1 MSLDSSPY
9 AANRVIP
16 VPVLRSVGGGRGMAQ
31 DPMAR
36 RNATH
41 PGACRGER
49 RGWEH
54 AALAIPGR
62 RRGEGGR
69 RSPDCPDADALQR
82 AGQGPRAP
90 LRCAPDPGQLR
101 VCRVPTPGVA
111 PNIGACREEQPRQ
124 PGTVPCRVLS
134 AAISACLRSL
144 RGLFVL
150 LAVGLSLFQL
160 FTAGVRPVG
169 LFYQRGLHLA
179 LVEVMAF
186 IVFPAPGR
194 TAAGFPRRIS
204 AWAVDGAFIAS
215 SVVTALYLTVNLD
228 AIVSRAG
235 VPTLTDTIIG
245 VAAVLTLLEA
255 SRRALGWAISAIA
268 VVFVA
273 YAYLGP
279 FLPGILRHGGYAT
292 GRIVGQLYLGQEGI
306 YGIPLGVAATFV
318 FVFIL
323 FGALLEVTG
332 AGRFFMDL
340 AYALTGRQS
349 GGPAKAAVVASA
361 AMGSVSGSA
370 IANVVT
376 SGAFTIP
383 LMKRVG
389 YRPEESGGIEAAAST
404 GGQIL
409 PPIMGAGAF
418 LMAEYTGFPYLEIV
432 RAGLIPALLYI
443 GTVFAFVHLV
453 AAARGLRGL
462 PSSELPA
469 FGVTMGKGWHYPSS
483 RSSSSSGRSSSTS
496 RSRESVFSPALR
508 SRRSPGGRAVWD
520 RAGGR
525 RSPAR
530 SAGASP
536 GPGLLAWLGGGVT
549 RLVDGFVLA
558 GRNTLPVT
566 LACAVAGIIVGVVG
580 LTGLGLKFS
589 ALMLSFSQG
598 SLLIALLLLL
608 VASLVLGMGLPVT
621 ASYIVLIIL
630 AGPVLTNEFGLPI
643 LVAHMV
649 VFWFSQD
656 SNVTPPV
663 CLAAYAAAGVA
674 GSDPMRTGLHAWK
687 YAKGLYLIPLLM
699 VGPPRARPRRPA
711 SPGPREGGDGDGRAL
726 GVCRLAG
733 GTGLHAARPRRAAAS
748 RRRRGDGVHPGLP
761 GRCRRRG
768 GRGGLPPPGRVAG
781 QGADS
786 ARGTLVD

>member
-1 MSLDSSPY
+1 MTRP
-9 AANRVIP
+9 
-16 VPVLRSVGGGRGMAQ
+16 
-31 DPMAR
+31 
-36 RNATH
+36 
-41 PGACRGER
+41 ER
-49 RGWEH
+49 RDLGLP
-54 AALAIPGR
+54 ALA
-62 RRGEGGR
+62 
-69 RSPDCPDADALQR
+69 
-82 AGQGPRAP
+82 AG
-90 LRCAPDPGQLR
+90 
-101 VCRVPTPGVA
+101 V
-111 PNIGACREEQPRQ
+111 
-124 PGTVPCRVLS
+124 
-134 AAISACLRSL
+134 
-144 RGLFVL
+144 FVL

-179 LVEVMAF
+179 LVEVLAF
-186 IVFPAPGR
+186 ILFPSRGR
-194 TAAGFPRRIS
+194 YQRGSSLRLW
-204 AWAVDGAFIAS
+204 AWSLDGAFIAS
-215 SVVTALYLTVNLD
+215 SVLTALYLTVNLD

-235 VPTLTDTIIG
+235 APTLTDAVIG

-255 SRRALGWAISAIA
+255 SRRVLGWAISLIA
-268 VVFVA
+268 VVFIG

-279 FLPGILRHGGYAT
+279 FLPGILRHGGYGT

-318 FVFIL
+318 FIFIL

-332 AGRFFMDL
+332 AGQFFMDL

-418 LMAEYTGFPYLEIV
+418 LMAEYTGLPYLEIV
-432 RAGLIPALLYI
+432 RAGLVPAVLYI
-443 GTVFAFVHLV
+443 GTVFVFVHLV
-453 AAARGLRGL
+453 AVARGLKGL
-462 PSSELPA
+462 PAAELPSLGA
-469 FGVTMGKGWHYPSS
+469 TMGGGWHYLLSLVVLI
-483 RSSSSSGRSSSTS
+483 GALLLDL
-496 RSRESVFSPALR
+496 SVARVGFLSCIAIVGLA
-508 SRRSPGGRAVWD
+508 SGRAVWD
-520 RAGGR
+520 RVSARVRVGG
-525 RSPAR
+525 SPPEP
-530 SAGASP
+530 SGPP
-536 GPGLLAWLGGGVT
+536 GTEWVGRGLT
-549 RLVDGFVLA
+549 SLVDGFVLA

-598 SLLIALLLLL
+598 NLLLALILLL

-630 AGPVLTNEFGLPI
+630 AGPVLTSEFGLPV

-663 CLAAYAAAGVA
+663 CLAAYAASGVA
-674 GSDPMRTGLHAWK
+674 GSDPMRTGFHAWK

-699 VGPPRARPRRPA
+699 VVHPELVLGGGFLVVLAKGA
-711 SPGPREGGDGDGRAL
+711 MALVALAAFAAALEGQAFQAL
-726 GVCRLAG
+726 G
-733 GTGLHAARPRRAAAS
+733 
-748 RRRRGDGVHPGLP
+748 
-761 GRCRRRG
+761 RG
-768 GRGGLPPPGRVAG
+768 GRLLLSGAAATAFYPSFLVGALGASVAV
-781 QGADS
+781 AYFARDS
-786 ARGTLVD
+786 WRARARRAQQPL

>member
-1 MSLDSSPY
+1 MSRP
-9 AANRVIP
+9 
-16 VPVLRSVGGGRGMAQ
+16 
-31 DPMAR
+31 
-36 RNATH
+36 
-41 PGACRGER
+41 ER
-49 RGWEH
+49 RDLGLP
-54 AALAIPGR
+54 ALA
-62 RRGEGGR
+62 
-69 RSPDCPDADALQR
+69 A
-82 AGQGPRAP
+82 
-90 LRCAPDPGQLR
+90 
-101 VCRVPTPGVA
+101 
-111 PNIGACREEQPRQ
+111 
-124 PGTVPCRVLS
+124 
-134 AAISACLRSL
+134 
-144 RGLFVL
+144 GLFVL

-186 IVFPAPGR
+186 ILFPAPAR

-255 SRRALGWAISAIA
+255 SRRVLGWAISAIA

-340 AYALTGRQS
+340 ASALTGRQS

-469 FGVTMGKGWHYPSS
+469 FGVTMGKGWHYLLSLVVLV
-483 RSSSSSGRSSSTS
+483 GALLLDL
-496 RSRESVFSPALR
+496 SVARVGFLSCMAIAALA
-508 SRRSPGGRAVWD
+508 GGRAVWD

-525 RSPAR
+525 RSPVPA
-530 SAGASP
+530 AGG

-598 SLLIALLLLL
+598 NLLIALLLLL

-663 CLAAYAAAGVA
+663 CLAAYAASGVA

-699 VGPPRARPRRPA
+699 VVHPELVLGGPLPLVLGKAAMAMVALWAFAASLEGQAFTPLGRGAR
-711 SPGPREGGDGDGRAL
+711 L
-726 GVCRLAG
+726 LLAG
-733 GTGLHAARPRRAAAS
+733 AAATAFIPDS
-748 RRRRGDGVHPGLP
+748 PAGVVGAAVAAAYLLRDAWQARVRGAPA
-761 GRCRRRG
+761 
-768 GRGGLPPPGRVAG
+768 AG
-781 QGADS
+781 
-786 ARGTLVD
+786 

>member
-1 MSLDSSPY
+1 MSRP
-9 AANRVIP
+9 
-16 VPVLRSVGGGRGMAQ
+16 
-31 DPMAR
+31 
-36 RNATH
+36 
-41 PGACRGER
+41 ER
-49 RGWEH
+49 RDLGLP
-54 AALAIPGR
+54 ALA
-62 RRGEGGR
+62 
-69 RSPDCPDADALQR
+69 A
-82 AGQGPRAP
+82 
-90 LRCAPDPGQLR
+90 
-101 VCRVPTPGVA
+101 
-111 PNIGACREEQPRQ
+111 
-124 PGTVPCRVLS
+124 
-134 AAISACLRSL
+134 
-144 RGLFVL
+144 GLFVL

-186 IVFPAPGR
+186 ILFPAPGR
-194 TAAGFPRRIS
+194 TASGSSRRIS

-235 VPTLTDTIIG
+235 VPTLTDTVIG

-418 LMAEYTGFPYLEIV
+418 LMAEYTGLPYLEIV

-469 FGVTMGKGWHYPSS
+469 FGATMGKGWHYLLSLVVLV
-483 RSSSSSGRSSSTS
+483 GALLLDL
-496 RSRESVFSPALR
+496 SVARVGFLSCLAIAALA
-508 SRRSPGGRAVWD
+508 GGRAVWD

-530 SAGASP
+530 SAGA
-536 GPGLLAWLGGGVT
+536 GPGLLAWLRGGIT
-549 RLVDGFVLA
+549 RVVDGFVLA

-598 SLLIALLLLL
+598 SLLIALILLL

-699 VGPPRARPRRPA
+699 VVHPELVLGGPLPLVLGKTAMAMVALWAFAVSLEGQAFTPLGRGARLLLAGTAATAFIPDSPAGVVGAAVAAAFLARDAWRAR
-711 SPGPREGGDGDGRAL
+711 
-726 GVCRLAG
+726 V
-733 GTGLHAARPRRAAAS
+733 RRAPAT
-748 RRRRGDGVHPGLP
+748 H
-761 GRCRRRG
+761 
-768 GRGGLPPPGRVAG
+768 
-781 QGADS
+781 
-786 ARGTLVD
+786 